1 MAPFSSGGLRRAPP
15 EPACW
20 QRRRVPRTRPQTD
33 VLPPGPGVPP
43 PSRRPRAG
51 GAPPCGGARRR
62 DTALGLAAGRETE
75 REALS
80 AARGAAAGRGRGAGS
95 RVRGRE
101 TVGSSNMEEDVSL
114 KFRQQLL
121 FIDENL
127 VAEDVAALKFLCTDL
142 LPFKKLESVKSA
154 VDIFQLLMA
163 EEYLNKEDT
172 FLLAELLYRIKCHS
186 LLKKLG
192 YTKEK
197 VQECLREKGR
207 VSPYRQMLYELSE
220 NITNEMLKHI
230 IFLLQNCLPKRRII
244 YSALDLLILLEKQGL
259 LTEDNVQM
267 LEEVCMNVSPDL
279 LETVNCYKRTK
290 VPLPQQNTL
299 PVKESSL
306 FHTGDIRVFTS
317 PQETSI
323 KSVSSNINDN
333 KATNLTQGFSE
344 MNLELPEE
352 FSNKMKSYKMDGP
365 HRGFCLIIN
374 NVNFDR
380 SLQERKG
387 SCKDAG
393 ELEQV
398 FTWLGLDVRTYTDL
412 TSWEIKDLMQTWQRL
427 QDHKDRDCFICCIL
441 SHGESGAIYGKD
453 EELVS
458 IRMIMSHFTA
468 KQCPQLAEKPK
479 LFFIQ
484 ACQGKEIQCPVY
496 VEADARIPDLSSMQ
510 QSVSPSESIPEEA
523 DFLLGMATIDGYV
536 SFRHIQQGAWYIQAL
551 CSKLQLLVPRGEDIL
566 SILTEVNEDVGRRVD
581 RLGTKKQ
588 MPQPAY
594 TLRRKLIFP
603 IPRNPPPSQQH

>member
-1 MAPFSSGGLRRAPP
+1 
-15 EPACW
+15 
-20 QRRRVPRTRPQTD
+20 
-33 VLPPGPGVPP
+33 
-43 PSRRPRAG
+43 
-51 GAPPCGGARRR
+51 
-62 DTALGLAAGRETE
+62 
-75 REALS
+75 
-80 AARGAAAGRGRGAGS
+80 
-95 RVRGRE
+95 
-101 TVGSSNMEEDVSL
+101 MEDNVSL

-121 FIDENL
+121 LIDENL

-142 LPFKKLESVKSA
+142 LPFKKLENVKSA

-163 EEYLNKEDT
+163 EEYLNEEDT
-172 FLLAELLYRIKCHS
+172 FILAELLYKIKCHS

-197 VQECLREKGR
+197 VQECLHEKGR
-207 VSPYRQMLYELSE
+207 VSLYRQMLYELSE
-220 NITNEMLKHI
+220 NITNEMLKDI
-230 IFLLQNCLPKRRII
+230 IFLLQYCLPKRRIPL
-244 YSALDLLILLEKQGL
+244 SALELLILLEKQGL
-259 LTEDNVQM
+259 VTENNVQM
-267 LEEVCMNVSPDL
+267 LEEVCMKVSPDL
-279 LETVNCYKRTK
+279 LERVNCYKRAK
-290 VPLPQQNTL
+290 
-299 PVKESSL
+299 
-306 FHTGDIRVFTS
+306 
-317 PQETSI
+317 
-323 KSVSSNINDN
+323 DN
-333 KATNLTQGFSE
+333 KAASLTQGFSE
-344 MNLELPEE
+344 MNLELPAE
-352 FSNKMKSYKMDGP
+352 FSNAENESKKMTSYKMDGP
-365 HRGFCLIIN
+365 HRGFCLVIN

-380 SLQERKG
+380 CLQERKG

-393 ELEQV
+393 ELERV

-412 TSWEIKDLMQTWQRL
+412 TSLEIKDLMRTWQQL

-468 KQCPQLAEKPK
+468 KQCPQLADKPK

-496 VEADARIPDLSSMQ
+496 VEGDARIPDLTSMQ
-510 QSVSPSESIPEEA
+510 QSISPSESIPEEA

-536 SFRHIQQGAWYIQAL
+536 SFRHIEQGAWYIQAL

-594 TLRRKLIFP
+594 TLRRKFIFP
-603 IPRNPPPSQQH
+603 IPRDPPPSQKH